1 MKELLALTAHE
12 LMAKFAAGEVKPAE
26 FCETQLGFAA
36 QVEPKVKSFI
46 TLAEPGKSAAAAKVQ
61 SHKKGA
67 RKLSQIPVSVKDCII
82 TRGFPTTAG
91 SRVLAGYTPPYNA
104 TAVQHLLDAG
114 NFLIGKTN
122 LDEFAMGSSTEN
134 SAYHVTH
141 NPWDLTR
148 VPGGS
153 SGGAAA
159 SVAALQSV
167 VALGTD
173 TGGSVRQPS
182 GFCGVVGFLPSY
194 GFVSRR
200 GLIAFVSSLDQIS
213 VVARDVTDVAL
224 ALNTIARPDPL
235 DATSCAPLDA
245 DFLRMAEDR
254 ASVEECTIGVV
265 RQLMGDEVDAEVR
278 ALCEE
283 SVRILERVGCTIKW
297 VDLPMVDKL
306 LACYYVLCPA
316 EVSSNL
322 ARYDGVRYGA
332 GFPADTTLGLQ
343 EQYRKVR
350 TPGFGEEVKRRILL
364 GTYVLSAGYAEQYYN
379 QARRVRYAVAQA
391 VAQRFQE
398 VDFLLTPT
406 SPTPAFKL
414 GERIQDPVALYL
426 SDLCTVLANLASIPA
441 VSLPAW
447 LSKAGLPVGVQ
458 LMAPRGE
465 DGRLLAVARLY
476 EEAAGMK
483 YQMPPLIA
491 EELAGFT
498 G

>member
-12 LMAKFAAGEVKPAE
+12 LMAKFAAGEASPAE
-26 FCETQLGFAA
+26 FCETQLRFAA
-36 QVEPKVKSFI
+36 QVEPKVQSFI
-46 TLAEPGKSAAAAKVQ
+46 TLAQPGKGVAGEPAPSGGNGAA
-61 SHKKGA
+61 
-67 RKLSQIPVSVKDCII
+67 RLSQIPVSVKDCII

-114 NFLIGKTN
+114 NFLTGKTN

-134 SAYHVTH
+134 SGYHVTH
-141 NPWDLTR
+141 NPWDLAR

-167 VALGTD
+167 VALGSD
-173 TGGSVRQPS
+173 TGGSVRQPA

-194 GFVSRR
+194 GFVSRY

-213 VVARDVTDVAL
+213 VVARDVADAAL
-224 ALNTIARPDPL
+224 VLNTIARPDPL
-235 DATSCAPLDA
+235 DATSCAPPEA
-245 DFLRMAEDR
+245 DFARMAEDR
-254 ASVEECTIGVV
+254 ASVEGCTIGVV
-265 RQLMGDEVDAEVR
+265 RQLMGDEVDVEVR
-278 ALCEE
+278 TLCEE
-283 SVRILERVGCTIKW
+283 SVRILERAGCTVKW

-306 LACYYVLCPA
+306 LPCYYVLCPA
-316 EVSSNL
+316 EVSSNM

-332 GFPADTTLGLQ
+332 GFPADIALGLQ

-350 TPGFGEEVKRRILL
+350 TPGFGEEVTRRILL

-379 QARRVRYAVAQA
+379 QARRVRYTVAQA

-406 SPTPAFKL
+406 SPTAAFKI
-414 GERIQDPVALYL
+414 GEKSQDPVALYL

-447 LSKAGLPVGVQ
+447 LNEAGLPVGVQ

-465 DGRLLAVARLY
+465 DGRLLAAARLY
-476 EEAAGMK
+476 EDAAGMK
-483 YQMPPLIA
+483 YRVPPLIA
-491 EELAGFT
+491 EELAGFA